1 MASSPVDGTPPQGAA
16 SAGEE
21 GELRAAEPAAD
32 PWRLDPR
39 QMPQR
44 LSLDLPQP
52 VLDRLRQLASR
63 SGRSVD
69 EIALDLIEAQ
79 LSKGQQS

>member
-1 MASSPVDGTPPQGAA
+1 
-16 SAGEE
+16 
-21 GELRAAEPAAD
+21 
-32 PWRLDPR
+32 
-39 QMPQR
+39 MPQR